1 MLSWDSTEFEAEQRT
16 VDPEL
21 SGIRRRIEQSGDGT
35 GFLLEK
41 QFDQRLRELR
51 QERETT
57 LKQSL
62 VDRLDCHSEQLTER
76 PVQSDAADSLGID
89 LDSDA
94 VTQIALLAGPA
105 AESAVGST
113 LDEIT
118 ETPGVDVRFTGPWPP
133 YTFAPEISE

>member
-16 VDPEL
+16 VDSEL
-21 SGIRRRIEQSGDGT
+21 SDIRRRIEHSGDGT

>member
-21 SGIRRRIEQSGDGT
+21 SDIRRRIEQSGDGT